1 MSETP
6 AVVVRA
12 VTHRYRRTLALDD
25 VTLDI
30 PAGCMAGLIGPDGV
44 GKSTL
49 LAITAGVRRL
59 QDGTVGVLGA
69 DVRRAADRRA
79 LGGRIAY
86 MPQGLGRN
94 LYPTLSVEENLDF
107 FGRLF
112 GQGRAERAQRIDEL
126 VRATGL
132 APFRDRPAGKLS
144 GGMKQK
150 LALCSALIHDPDLL
164 VLDEPTTGVDP
175 LSRRQFWQLIDRI
188 RGRRAGMS
196 VLVATA
202 YMEEADR
209 FDWLAAM
216 HAGRVI
222 ARGTP
227 AEIRREAGRDSLEAA
242 FVALMPDGDGAR
254 EPVVVPP
261 RPAHDGPPAIEAEGL
276 TCRFGDFTAVDN
288 VSFTIGRGE
297 IFGFLGSNGCGKST
311 TMKMLTGLL
320 PATEGS
326 ARLFGQPVD
335 AGDVEGRR
343 RVGYMSQA
351 FSLYEELTVH
361 QNLAL
366 HADLFGLARE
376 DGRTRIAALVERF
389 DLGEV
394 ADIRP
399 SSLPLGIR
407 QRLQLAVAI
416 LHRPE
421 LLILDEPTS
430 GVDPIAR
437 DDFWRTLIALSRE
450 EGVTIF
456 LSTHFMNEAARCDRI
471 SLMHAGRVLAV
482 GAPAEIAAARGDGDL
497 ETAFIAYLE
506 EAGMTSDQSASDLST
521 SEQPAADALAPGR
534 AAAAVK
540 RFDPR
545 RLWSYARR
553 EAIEILRDPRRLAFA
568 LAGPLLLMLAFG
580 YGISFDVENIPY
592 AVLDNDRS
600 AQSRQLLETF
610 QGSRYFEEREALAAP
625 SEIGRRL
632 QAGDIDVAI
641 EVPSGFGRDLVR
653 GRQPEVAV
661 WLDGAMPSRAET
673 IRSYVSGLASTY
685 AADAARRVGED
696 PARLLPVDIDIRM
709 RFNQAFV
716 STDAI
721 VPSVIMLMLVLI
733 PAIMTAIG
741 VVKEKETGSIANFR
755 ATPVTRIEFLLGKQ
769 LPYIAIALVSFV
781 AMVAL
786 ALAVFQVPFTG
797 SAATLVLGTV
807 AYVVATTGFGLLVSS
822 FVGSQ
827 IAAIFATAI
836 LSILPAVNFSGLL
849 VPVSSLSGGA
859 RAIGLAFPS
868 AWYQPI
874 TSGTFSKGLGFDALG
889 LDILALAG
897 FAVVYLAASA
907 FALSKQ
913 ER

>member
-1 MSETP
+1 MSDAP

-12 VTHRYRRTLALDD
+12 VTHRYGRTLALDD
-25 VTLDI
+25 VTLDV

-49 LAITAGVRRL
+49 LAIAAGVRRL
-59 QDGTVGVLGA
+59 QQGSVGVLGG
-69 DVRRAADRRA
+69 DVRRAADRRT

-112 GQGRAERAQRIDEL
+112 GQGRAERAARIDEL

-132 APFRDRPAGKLS
+132 APFRARPAGKLS

-164 VLDEPTTGVDP
+164 ILDEPTTGVDP

-188 RGRRAGMS
+188 RARRPGMS

-222 ARGTP
+222 ADGTP
-227 AEIRREAGRDSLEAA
+227 AEIRRKAGRDSLEAA

-276 TCRFGDFTAVDN
+276 TCRFGDFTAVDH
-288 VSFTIGRGE
+288 VSFTIERGE

-326 ARLFGQPVD
+326 AQLFGQPVD

-366 HADLFGLARE
+366 HADLFGLSRE
-376 DGRTRIAALVERF
+376 DGRQRVAALVERF

-394 ADIRP
+394 TDIRP

-437 DDFWRTLIALSRE
+437 DDFWRTLLALSRE

-497 ETAFIAYLE
+497 EAAFIAYLE
-506 EAGMTSDQSASDLST
+506 DAGMGAD
-521 SEQPAADALAPGR
+521 EPAADEPAPT
-534 AAAAVK
+534 AAREAEAPK

-568 LAGPLLLMLAFG
+568 LAGPMLLMLAFG

-610 QGSRYFEEREALAAP
+610 QGSRYFEEREPIAAP

-632 QAGDIDVAI
+632 QAGDVDLVI

-653 GRQPEVAV
+653 GRRPEVAV
-661 WLDGAMPSRAET
+661 WLDGAMPTRAET
-673 IRSYVSGLASTY
+673 TRSYVNGLARTY
-685 AADAARRVGED
+685 AADAARRTGLD
-696 PARLLPVDIDIRM
+696 PTTLQPVDIEVRM
-709 RFNQAFV
+709 RFNQAFR

-755 ATPVTRIEFLLGKQ
+755 ATPVTRVEFLLGKQ
-769 LPYIAIALVSFV
+769 LPYVAIALVSFV
-781 AMVAL
+781 AMVGL
-786 ALAVFQVPFTG
+786 ALFVFRVPFTG
-797 SAATLVLGTV
+797 SAATLAAGTL
-807 AYVVATTGFGLLVSS
+807 AYVAATTGFGLLVSS

-874 TSGTFSKGLGFDALG
+874 TSGTFSKGLGFAELG
-889 LDILALAG
+889 LDIAALAG

-907 FALSKQ
+907 LALAKQ